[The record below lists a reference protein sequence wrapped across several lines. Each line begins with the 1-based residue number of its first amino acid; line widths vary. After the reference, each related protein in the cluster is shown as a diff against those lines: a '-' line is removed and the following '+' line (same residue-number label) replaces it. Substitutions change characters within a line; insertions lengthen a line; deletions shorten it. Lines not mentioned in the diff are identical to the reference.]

1 MVFAVLDA
9 DKSFTVTLEHSGT
22 LSTREQVYLQ
32 CAVLY
37 TSVSGERR
45 VRVCNLALQVVELAM
60 NVFRFAD
67 AETVV
72 CYTLRKGEF
81 GSFECTVTDQ
91 LPLAIAH
98 TKSTKMHE
106 IREDLTENC
115 SSILLG
121 YRNQCAAST
130 APTQVCLS

>member
-1 MVFAVLDA
+1 MYCLEYGPIYRIPLQTSTDGSELRSILADHSELVLAVPDA
-9 DKSFTVTLEHSGT
+9 DESFTVTLEHSGT

-60 NVFRFAD
+60 NVFSFAD

-81 GSFECTVTDQ
+81 GSSFECTVTDQ
-91 LPLAIAH
+91 CHLAIAH
-98 TKSTKMHE
+98 TK
-106 IREDLTENC
+106 
-115 SSILLG
+115 
-121 YRNQCAAST
+121 
-130 APTQVCLS
+130 